1 MPGPTAPMGASG
13 LMCPQRGGR
22 RQGDGMWTEPC
33 SLPLPS
39 FEQPQTLHS
48 RTLCPTRLT
57 ALRIPTEPGQPESS
71 SSTGMLHLFVFS
83 SGAAQADC
91 CCFPTRYGELRAGKA
106 VMQPHS
112 RAGCQHSPGHDAP
125 TLRFLHPKGT
135 AQP

>member
-48 RTLCPTRLT
+48 MEGPPPNLMTL
-57 ALRIPTEPGQPESS
+57 
-71 SSTGMLHLFVFS
+71 
-83 SGAAQADC
+83 
-91 CCFPTRYGELRAGKA
+91 
-106 VMQPHS
+106 
-112 RAGCQHSPGHDAP
+112 
-125 TLRFLHPKGT
+125 
-135 AQP
+135 

>member
-48 RTLCPTRLT
+48 MEGPPQ
-57 ALRIPTEPGQPESS
+57 I
-71 SSTGMLHLFVFS
+71 
-83 SGAAQADC
+83 
-91 CCFPTRYGELRAGKA
+91 
-106 VMQPHS
+106 
-112 RAGCQHSPGHDAP
+112 
-125 TLRFLHPKGT
+125 
-135 AQP
+135 